1 MAAHHQGQRGGR
13 HGGAVG
19 GEGGRRGAQGHR
31 GAEGARHRQRGG
43 AAGRALRVPVG
54 RVGVQSLLLLAPVA
68 EPDPD
73 YLPLH
78 VEVVGHV
85 ADVLAG
91 GLGVLVEGPLQRD
104 PDGRVNAGPLLAAS
118 VDGLLLCRGQQV
130 RVEELL
136 LVLLMITV
144 VGISV
149 FQPFGEDGLEFAHVL
164 EREVERLES

>member
-1 MAAHHQGQRGGR
+1 MSAHHQGHRGGR

-31 GAEGARHRQRGG
+31 GAQGARHRQRGG
-43 AAGRALRVPVG
+43 GARGALCVPVG
-54 RVGVQSLLLLAPVA
+54 RVRVQSLLLLAPVA

-73 YLPLH
+73 HLPLH

-104 PDGRVNAGPLLAAS
+104 PDGRVNAGPLLAAP
-118 VDGLLLCRGQQV
+118 VDCLLLGRGQQV
-130 RVEELL
+130 RVQELL
-136 LVLLMITV
+136 LLLLMIAV
-144 VGISV
+144 VGIRIL
-149 FQPFGEDGLEFAHVL
+149 QPLGEDGLEFAHVL
-164 EREVERLES
+164 E